1 VSRLG
6 SRVMFAMRQ
15 RLAARPPLHP
25 QQGLTLV
32 HFSAHHER
40 FLQDTLGGTW
50 SFSDENGSG

>member
-1 VSRLG
+1 
-6 SRVMFAMRQ
+6 MFAMRQ